1 MCFCVHISN
10 VHMFWCLPV
19 GQPLTRSL
27 FLLDNHQLARGSRCC
42 RRLLGKNKTIATCF
56 LVVINDEINQ
66 NAEMSISNDEFK
78 VSVCK
83 NKNILHIYNSGAS

>member
-1 MCFCVHISN
+1 MLQKVA
-10 VHMFWCLPV
+10 
-19 GQPLTRSL
+19 GE
-27 FLLDNHQLARGSRCC
+27 
-42 RRLLGKNKTIATCF
+42 NKTIATCF

-66 NAEMSISNDEFK
+66 NAEMSISNDELK